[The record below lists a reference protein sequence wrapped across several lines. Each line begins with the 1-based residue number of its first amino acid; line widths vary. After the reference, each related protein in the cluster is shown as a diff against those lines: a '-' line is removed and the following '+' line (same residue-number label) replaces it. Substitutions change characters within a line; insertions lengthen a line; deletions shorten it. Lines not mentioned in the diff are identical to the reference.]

1 MNPRPPARFWSFVRR
16 TETDPVLAALLPAT
30 ALMGIFSLT
39 RAVLALMAW
48 SDLDGRWGVWIKT
61 LWVGARLDGAMALL
75 FALPFALGIAFASD
89 RLRSSRLFSR
99 AVSTAWFCFLFF
111 FVFVAALETAFF
123 DEFNS
128 RFNSIAVDYLIY
140 PTEVAGNIWQSYPVV
155 WVLLGV
161 ATAAGLVYAATVRG
175 FLRWASRPAAP
186 ARRGRSA
193 FLLALA
199 AIGGTALAP
208 FVHLEI
214 SGNRLQNEIAANGPY
229 AFFYAFW
236 SNDLPYDRFYR
247 TMPIDEALSR
257 ARRLVRD
264 RESGRGRSG
273 DAALERSQR
282 EDGPLDRPN
291 FVIFL
296 EESFGANFTGVL
308 GRHPENLTPF
318 FDRLAAGG
326 ILFTNFYATGS
337 RTVRGLEAILCG
349 FPPVPGESI
358 VKRNRS
364 EHVFSLAHALKAQG
378 YDTLFVYGGR
388 GLFDNMR
395 PFLRANGYDRFV
407 EQKDFAR
414 PTFAT
419 VWGVCDED
427 IFERA
432 LEEFDALHARG
443 RRFFGTV
450 LSVSNHKPYT
460 YPPGRID
467 LDPQRRRRE
476 HAVKYADWALG
487 QFFEKA
493 KTHAFFKNTVF
504 VIIGDHGAR
513 VYGADFIPIHSYEV
527 PFLIYAPAL
536 LEPRRVDTLG
546 SSLDV
551 APTLMGLTTM
561 SYQSVF
567 FGRDLWDVDPAD
579 SYALLQHDR
588 DVGILRGDRLA
599 VLGLHRTARV
609 FHYDRASRKFSAPL
623 PIGPLEEEL
632 IRDAVALYQTA
643 YALYQSR
650 RYRLEPDPAPVR

>member
-1 MNPRPPARFWSFVRR
+1 MFPRLFSTGKQKNAGPLSAAFFPA
-16 TETDPVLAALLPAT
+16 A
-30 ALMGIFSLT
+30 ALMGIFALT
-39 RAVLALMAW
+39 RAVLTAMAW
-48 SDLDGRWGVWIKT
+48 PDLEGRGGVWIKT
-61 LWVGARLDGAMALL
+61 LWAALRLDAAMALL
-75 FALPFALGIAFASD
+75 LALPFALWIAAASD
-89 RLRSSRLFSR
+89 RFRASRLSAR
-99 AVSTAWFCFLFF
+99 VLAVAWGCFLFF

-128 RFNSIAVDYLIY
+128 RFNSIAVDYLLY
-140 PTEVAGNIWQSYPVV
+140 PTEVAGNIWQSYPVL
-155 WVLLGV
+155 WVLFGV
-161 ATAAGLVYAATVRG
+161 AATAGLIGAATVRG
-175 FLRWASRPAAP
+175 FLRRAARPAPP
-186 ARRGRSA
+186 ARRWRSA
-193 FLLALA
+193 GVFALA
-199 AIGGTALAP
+199 AVGGVGLAP
-208 FVHLEI
+208 YVKPEV

-236 SNDLPYDRFYR
+236 SNDLPYGHFYR
-247 TMPIDEALSR
+247 TIPSDEALR
-257 ARRLVRD
+257 RTLRLVRD
-264 RESGRGRSG
+264 RESGGGAGTASPT
-273 DAALERSQR
+273 LERTQR
-282 EDGPLDRPN
+282 EKGRLDRPN
-291 FVIFL
+291 IVIVL

-308 GRHPENLTPF
+308 GHHPDHLTPF
-318 FDRLAAGG
+318 FDRLAADG

-364 EHVFSLAHALKAQG
+364 ENVFSLAQALKDQG
-378 YDTLFVYGGR
+378 YETMFVYGGR

-395 PFLRANGYDRFV
+395 PFLRANGFDRFV
-407 EQKDFAR
+407 EQKDFASPR
-414 PTFAT
+414 FTT
-419 VWGVCDED
+419 IWGVCDED
-427 IFERA
+427 IFDRA
-432 LEEFDALHARG
+432 LEEFDAFHARG

-493 KTHAFFKNTVF
+493 KSHAFFKNTVF

-527 PFLIYAPAL
+527 PFLIYAPEL
-536 LEPRRVDTLG
+536 LKPRRVDVLG

-551 APTLMGLTTM
+551 APTLMGLTDM
-561 SYQSVF
+561 SYRSVF
-567 FGRDLWDVDPAD
+567 FGRDLWDVAPRE

-599 VLGLHRTARV
+599 VLGIHQSARV
-609 FHYDRASRKFSAPL
+609 YRYDRAARKFSSPL
-623 PIGPLEEEL
+623 PLGPVEEEL
-632 IRDAVALYQTA
+632 IRDGVALYQTA

-650 RYRLEPDPAPVR
+650 RYRLEPAPVPAR